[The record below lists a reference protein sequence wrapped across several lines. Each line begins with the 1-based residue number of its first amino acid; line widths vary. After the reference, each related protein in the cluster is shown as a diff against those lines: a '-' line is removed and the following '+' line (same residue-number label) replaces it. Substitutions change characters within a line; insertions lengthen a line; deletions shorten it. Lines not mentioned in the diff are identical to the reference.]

1 MPAAAAT
8 PRRRSA
14 EQTRDHI
21 LEVTHDLFYWQGIR
35 ATGVDQI
42 AQRAGVAPTTLYR
55 SFASKDDL
63 VTAYVK
69 RSDRLYREW
78 FETTLEEAGPNPRT
92 RILHLFDAQLEQVDP
107 SRCRGCPFLMVL
119 AEIPDVELPAHRYAV
134 ASRLWVRDAF
144 ARLTA
149 DLAEVADIDDPDLLA
164 DQLMLLFE
172 GVYATA
178 ATVGHSGPTTQA
190 RAVAQTLLPGS
201 LDEPRQK
208 SHQGRAR

>member
-8 PRRRSA
+8 GPRRSA
-14 EQTRDHI
+14 AQTREHI

-55 SFASKDDL
+55 AFASKDHL
-63 VTAYVK
+63 VTAYVE
-69 RSDRLYREW
+69 RADRLYRAW
-78 FETTLEEAGPNPRT
+78 FQATLDEAGSDPRA
-92 RILHLFDAQLEQVDP
+92 RILHLFDAQMEQVDP

-119 AEIPDVELPAHRYAV
+119 AEIPDVDLPAHRRAV
-134 ASRLWVRDAF
+134 ASRVWVRDAF
-144 ARLTA
+144 AGLTA
-149 DLAEVADIDDPDLLA
+149 DLAEVVAVDDPEALA

-178 ATVGHSGPTTQA
+178 ASVGRTGPTTQA
-190 RAVAQTLLPGS
+190 GAIARALLPGP
-201 LDEPRQK
+201 DHHRHDPPP
-208 SHQGRAR
+208 A

>member
-1 MPAAAAT
+1 MSAAAAT
-8 PRRRSA
+8 GPRRSA
-14 EQTRDHI
+14 DQTREHI

-42 AQRAGVAPTTLYR
+42 ARRAGVAPTTLYR
-55 SFASKDDL
+55 AFASKDEL
-63 VTAYVK
+63 VTAYVE
-69 RSDRLYREW
+69 RADRLYREW
-78 FETTLEEAGPNPRT
+78 FEATLEEAGPSPRA

-119 AEIPDVELPAHRYAV
+119 AEIPDVELPAHRSAV

-149 DLAEVADIDDPDLLA
+149 DLAGVAEVDNPELLA

-178 ATVGHSGPTTQA
+178 ASVGRSGPTTQA
-190 RAVAQTLLPGS
+190 RAVAEALLGGS
-201 LDEPRQK
+201 
-208 SHQGRAR
+208 

>member
-1 MPAAAAT
+1 MPPAAAT
-8 PRRRSA
+8 GPRRSA
-14 EQTRDHI
+14 AQTREHI

-55 SFASKDDL
+55 AFASKDDL
-63 VTAYVK
+63 VTAYVA
-69 RSDRLYREW
+69 RADRLYRDW
-78 FETTLEEAGPNPRT
+78 FEATVEQAGPDPRS

-119 AEIPDVELPAHRYAV
+119 AEIPDVDLPAHRHAV

-144 ARLTA
+144 RRLTS
-149 DLAEVADIDDPDLLA
+149 DLAEVAELDDPEALA

-178 ATVGHSGPTTQA
+178 ASVGRSGPTIQA
-190 RAVAQTLLPGS
+190 RAVARTLLPGAPPLS
-201 LDEPRQK
+201 GSSTRR
-208 SHQGRAR
+208 HQ